1 MQQYFQNPTVVIYI
15 YSVPLINRFFGAPVI
30 IVLPIIASGVVIE
43 LYKYFSVVCINGFCV
58 AIDNVIV
65 INNHVGSVVA
75 RQLVWAELECIV
87 PGISNREQLCAIA
100 IYGWLFVITTITDA
114 DIGITSLLPQHCLQN
129 HIIAPIDRFGISAGL
144 NPGNIELA
152 TSGNEC
158 ALLLCIVVVGTIK
171 VAFATLQ
178 ILKCERKISAV
189 SDSFIIAYN
198 VHGRWIF
205 RDEYS
210 YTISGCHG

>member
-1 MQQYFQNPTVVIYI
+1 MHNPTVVIFI

-114 DIGITSLLPQHCLQN
+114 DIGITSLLP
-129 HIIAPIDRFGISAGL
+129 P
-144 NPGNIELA
+144 
-152 TSGNEC
+152 
-158 ALLLCIVVVGTIK
+158 ALPSKSHHSTH
-171 VAFATLQ
+171 
-178 ILKCERKISAV
+178 RP
-189 SDSFIIAYN
+189 
-198 VHGRWIF
+198 F
-205 RDEYS
+205 RYIRRSEPREYR
-210 YTISGCHG
+210 TRHVWQ